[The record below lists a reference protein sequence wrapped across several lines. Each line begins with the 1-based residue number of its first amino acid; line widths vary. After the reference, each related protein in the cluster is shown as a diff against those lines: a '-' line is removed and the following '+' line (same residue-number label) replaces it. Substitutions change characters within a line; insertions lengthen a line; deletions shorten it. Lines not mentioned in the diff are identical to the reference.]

1 MSPFNSPQASPN
13 NDATAGGPGSI
24 DAIVASSSN
33 TTKASTS
40 GSTPNEGYDEDED
53 GEDVPITIA
62 VLPTKGTTTN
72 PTAAAS
78 NAKAVAGVED
88 EDDSSDDSSDD
99 EIGSDDDEDELATA
113 AGRGRRGRAQVRR
126 RVGVR
131 AARVRSL
138 IEDEDDDVL
147 ERAGRGL

>member
-1 MSPFNSPQASPN
+1 M
-13 NDATAGGPGSI
+13 
-24 DAIVASSSN
+24 
-33 TTKASTS
+33 
-40 GSTPNEGYDEDED
+40 
-53 GEDVPITIA
+53 PITIA
-62 VLPTKGTTTN
+62 VSPTKATATG
-72 PTAAAS
+72 PTDAAS
-78 NAKAVAGVED
+78 NAKAVAGPDD